1 MLTIIIVVGGLVLAL
16 AVATLVLVRVGI
28 GGGKRRGFLT
38 TKAQTPAD
46 AVARA
51 ITGLYVRM
59 PDRAVEGQAGRVRD
73 DPR

>member
-1 MLTIIIVVGGLVLAL
+1 MLMIIIVVGGLVLAL
-16 AVATLVLVRVGI
+16 VLSMLVLLRAGI
-28 GGGKRRGFLT
+28 GGRKRRGFLT

-46 AVARA
+46 AAARA

-59 PDRAVEGQAGRVRD
+59 PDRTVEDQVRRVPD